1 MTIYFG
7 DGTNQ
12 TTAGVTEGGK
22 IVQVKEGTKTSAGSY
37 STGGSW
43 VNIGLSESIT
53 PSSSSNKVLILWYI
67 GKISCND
74 WSGATRLL
82 RGGTVIGMGDASGSR
97 ARIGTSFPRAHDDNH
112 WGGTAMMWLDS
123 PSTTVSTEYKIQ
135 VNGHSSGTVYINR
148 GHGDGN
154 SSDVYAGRSA
164 STLVCMEVS

>member
-7 DGTNQ
+7 DGSSQ
-12 TTAGVTEGGK
+12 ATAGGGK
-22 IVQVKEGTKTSAGSY
+22 ILQVTAGTKTSASSY
-37 STGGSW
+37 STGGNW
-43 VNIGLSESIT
+43 VDCGISKSIT
-53 PSSSSNKVLILWYI
+53 PSSSGNKVLIQWYI
-67 GKISCND
+67 GKIACND

-82 RGGTVIGMGDASGSR
+82 RGSTVIGRGNSANSR
-97 ARIGTSFPRAHDDNH
+97 ARIGTSFPRSHDDNL

-123 PSTTVSTEYKIQ
+123 PSTTSSVTYKIQ

-164 STLVCMEVS
+164 SAIILSEID

>member
-53 PSSSSNKVLILWYI
+53 PSSSSN
-67 GKISCND
+67 KISCND

>member
-12 TTAGVTEGGK
+12 TSAGVTQGGK
-22 IVQVKEGTKTSAGSY
+22 ILQVKMGTKTSASSY

-43 VNIGLSESIT
+43 VNCGISESIT
-53 PSSSSNKVLILWYI
+53 PSSSSHKVLVQFYI

-82 RGGTVIGMGDASGSR
+82 RGGTVIAMGDAASSR
-97 ARIGTSFPRAHDDNH
+97 ARIGTSFPRSHDDNH
-112 WGGTAMMWLDS
+112 WGGTSLCWLDS

-164 STLVCMEVS
+164 TAIILMEVD